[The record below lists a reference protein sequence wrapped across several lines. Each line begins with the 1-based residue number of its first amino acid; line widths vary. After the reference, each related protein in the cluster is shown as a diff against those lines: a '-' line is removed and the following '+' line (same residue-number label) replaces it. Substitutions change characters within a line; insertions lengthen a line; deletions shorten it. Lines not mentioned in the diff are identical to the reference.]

1 MSGGH
6 RCNLILTA
14 SYPPACINAVLAAV
28 FIMEN
33 LKGFEKIT
41 DYAWIKKGRKYWN
54 IWVGNPFCISL
65 HKVPLS
71 IPKEEIEMDLV
82 TGQQE
87 VKRDFV
93 KRFPDVEWVG

>member
-1 MSGGH
+1 MK
-6 RCNLILTA
+6 
-14 SYPPACINAVLAAV
+14 
-28 FIMEN
+28 N

-71 IPKEEIEMDLV
+71 IPKEEIETLSDFAVYLIRILFTLIFIKKGRINAAFFILLLV
-82 TGQQE
+82 IFLQ
-87 VKRDFV
+87 
-93 KRFPDVEWVG
+93 